1 MVKWTVRIVGILVLI
16 LGGLFWWLMLSGS
29 TATKSA
35 PGVFDLADWQSK
47 ASAPA
52 EQLPTSIRILE
63 VGRDTAPPFAAQAGR
78 FGAPVAMSYNV
89 VAINYPDRQIIIG
102 GAVDRPTAE
111 GMALSKT
118 EWRFSD
124 AAYTE
129 LTTAMIEAEQV
140 LMTHEHLD
148 HVMAISRHPDA
159 EALAP
164 NLVLNDPQIEA
175 LPLFADG
182 ELAPA
187 LTALQSGL
195 SGRVETIAPG
205 VVIVPAAGHTPG
217 SQMVFITLQ
226 SGEEILLIGDIVWNM
241 GAIEALKTRPVL
253 TQYMVF
259 RPNYEDRSAIKQQVR
274 ALHDMMADNPEL
286 MVLPAHDREWLMA
299 AAETDGIEFQP
310 VE

>member
-1 MVKWTVRIVGILVLI
+1 MVKWTVRIVGIFMVI

-29 TATKSA
+29 TAVKSA
-35 PGVFDLADWQSK
+35 PGVFDLTDWQSK
-47 ASAPA
+47 ASAPV

-78 FGAPVAMSYNV
+78 FGAPVAMSYNA

-102 GAVDRPTAE
+102 GAVDRQTAE

-129 LTTAMIEAEQV
+129 LTSAMIDAEQV

-148 HVMAISRHPDA
+148 HVMAIARHPDA
-159 EALAP
+159 DALAP
-164 NLVLNDPQIEA
+164 NLVLNAPQIEA

-187 LTALQSGL
+187 LISLQSGL

-205 VVIVPAAGHTPG
+205 VVIVPAPGHTPG

-226 SGEEILLIGDIVWNM
+226 GGAEILLIGDIVWNM
-241 GAIEALKTRPVL
+241 GAIQALKTRPVL

-259 RPNYEDRSAIKQQVR
+259 RPNYEDRAAIKQQVR

-286 MVLPAHDREWLMA
+286 IVLPAHDREWLIA
-299 AAETDGIEFQP
+299 AAATDGIEFQP
-310 VE
+310 AE

>member
-52 EQLPTSIRILE
+52 DQLPTSIRILE

-78 FGAPVAMSYNV
+78 FGAPVAMSYNA

-111 GMALSKT
+111 GMALSET

-129 LTTAMIEAEQV
+129 LTTAMIEAEHV

-159 EALAP
+159 AALAP
-164 NLVLNDPQIEA
+164 NLVLNAPQIEA

-187 LTALQSGL
+187 LTSLQSGL

-241 GAIEALKTRPVL
+241 GAIKALKTRPVL

-286 MVLPAHDREWLMA
+286 IVLPAHDREWLMA
-299 AAETDGIEFQP
+299 AAKTDGIEFQP
-310 VE
+310 AE

>member
-78 FGAPVAMSYNV
+78 FGAPVAMSYNA

-129 LTTAMIEAEQV
+129 LTTAMIEAEHV

-164 NLVLNDPQIEA
+164 NLVLNAPQIEA

-187 LTALQSGL
+187 LTSLQSGL

-226 SGEEILLIGDIVWNM
+226 SGDEILLIGDIVWNM

>member
-1 MVKWTVRIVGILVLI
+1 MVKWTVRIVGILVVI

-52 EQLPTSIRILE
+52 DQLPTSIRILE

-78 FGAPVAMSYNV
+78 FGAPVAMSYNA
-89 VAINYPDRQIIIG
+89 VAIDYPDRQIIIG

-129 LTTAMIEAEQV
+129 LTTAMIDAEQV

-159 EALAP
+159 TALAP
-164 NLVLNDPQIEA
+164 NLVLNASQIEA

-182 ELAPA
+182 DLAPA
-187 LTALQSGL
+187 LTSLQSGL

-286 MVLPAHDREWLMA
+286 IVLPAHDREWLMA
-299 AAETDGIEFQP
+299 AAETDGIDFQP
-310 VE
+310 AE

>member
-35 PGVFDLADWQSK
+35 PGVFDHADWQSK

-52 EQLPTSIRILE
+52 DQLPTSIRILE

-78 FGAPVAMSYNV
+78 FGAPVAMSYNA

-111 GMALSKT
+111 GMALSET

-129 LTTAMIEAEQV
+129 LTTAMIEAEHV

-164 NLVLNDPQIEA
+164 NLVLNAPQIEA

-187 LTALQSGL
+187 LTSLQSGL

-205 VVIVPAAGHTPG
+205 VVIVPSAGHTPG

-226 SGEEILLIGDIVWNM
+226 SGDEILLIGDIVWNM

-259 RPNYEDRSAIKQQVR
+259 RPNYEDRAAIKQQVR

-286 MVLPAHDREWLMA
+286 IVLPAHDREWLMA
-299 AAETDGIEFQP
+299 AAKTDGIEFQP
-310 VE
+310 AE

>member
-1 MVKWTVRIVGILVLI
+1 MVKWTVRIVGILMVI

-29 TATKSA
+29 TAVKSA

-47 ASAPA
+47 ASAPV

-78 FGAPVAMSYNV
+78 FGAPVAMSYNA

-102 GAVDRPTAE
+102 GAVDRQTAE

-129 LTTAMIEAEQV
+129 LTSAMIDAEQV

-148 HVMAISRHPDA
+148 HVMAIARHPDA
-159 EALAP
+159 DALAP
-164 NLVLNDPQIEA
+164 NLVLNAPQIEA

-187 LTALQSGL
+187 LISLQSGL

-226 SGEEILLIGDIVWNM
+226 GGAEILLIGDIVWNM
-241 GAIEALKTRPVL
+241 GAIQALKTRPVL

-259 RPNYEDRSAIKQQVR
+259 RPNYEDRAAIKQQVR

-286 MVLPAHDREWLMA
+286 IVLPAHDREWLVA

-310 VE
+310 AE